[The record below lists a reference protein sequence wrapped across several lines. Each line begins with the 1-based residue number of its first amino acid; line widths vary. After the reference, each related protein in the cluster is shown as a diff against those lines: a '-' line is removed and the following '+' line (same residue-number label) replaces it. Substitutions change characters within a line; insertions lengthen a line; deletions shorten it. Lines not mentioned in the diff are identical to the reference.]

1 MRASASVLLV
11 LAGTAAAQTPPSSP
25 ADPRGAVAAPMVNQ
39 QGAAGSQRQ
48 PAASRNQFFNPVM
61 GVQIEGPGLGLPKGV
76 ADEEPIKPPAA
87 EPQSPIPTPP
97 ASPK

>member
-1 MRASASVLLV
+1 MRTAASVLLFV
-11 LAGTAAAQTPPSSP
+11 WSGSAAAQAPATPQ
-25 ADPRGAVAAPMVNQ
+25 ADPRVVAPAVTQ
-39 QGAAGSQRQ
+39 QGTAGAQRQ

-76 ADEEPIKPPAA
+76 AEEEPIKPPAT
-87 EPQSPIPTPP
+87 EPPSPTPTPP